1 MMLFGVLVG
10 TMNYMGSNA
19 IKGNMASVLK
29 SMGFL
34 EHSAVTT
41 ADSELITL

>member
-10 TMNYMGSNA
+10 SMDYMGANA
-19 IKGNMASVLK
+19 IKGNMESVLK

-34 EHSAVTT
+34 EHSATTT